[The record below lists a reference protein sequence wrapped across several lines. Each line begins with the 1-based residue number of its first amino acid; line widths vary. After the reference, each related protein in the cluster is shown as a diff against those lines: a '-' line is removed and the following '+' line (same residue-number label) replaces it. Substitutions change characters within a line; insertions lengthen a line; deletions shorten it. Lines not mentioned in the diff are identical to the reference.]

1 MQKIF
6 AKNVFLLVI
15 INLLIKPFW
24 IFGIDRNVQLMLGND
39 IYGAYYSFF
48 NLTLIFQI
56 IMDMGLH
63 TYNNNMI
70 AKQPATISKTLP
82 NILVA
87 KAILTLVYYLILLII
102 GIAFDYS
109 SPKILLLLAIGTI
122 QVANSYMLF
131 LRGNVA
137 ALQLF
142 QYDRWLSIL
151 DRLLIILTLSGFIFL
166 PYLQPNLSLK
176 LFISVQIISMLIVAI
191 MGYGICAKSRNI
203 KWNNIRI
210 KRIMGIIQ
218 KGIPYAALVFCMGI
232 YTRIDGFMI
241 DTLSTTTNAGIY
253 AKSFR
258 LLDIAN
264 NMSGVLVASILLPLF
279 AKIIA
284 KKENLST
291 ITTIAE
297 MILLPFSISVA
308 AITFFFSN
316 IICTWIYGTADLD
329 VTASLLSYTILLLPL
344 FSINYIYSTLLTAS
358 GAIVNM
364 IKIALTGSLI
374 SLFLNYLALNYY
386 YDYGLIAVAIANII
400 THLIVTVLFFIST
413 NKKFNTAQNSML
425 LKVKFLIFL
434 CCILLV
440 GWIITYQYE
449 QTLGALIIYG
459 CIIVFLTLAFKIFD
473 VKRVINEFKLK

>member
-39 IYGAYYSFF
+39 VYGAYFSFF

-109 SPKILLLLAIGTI
+109 SPKILILLAIGTI

-191 MGYGICAKSRNI
+191 IGYGVCFKTRNV
-203 KWNNIRI
+203 KWNKIRI
-210 KRIMGIIQ
+210 KRIIGIIQ

-232 YTRIDGFMI
+232 YTRIDAFMI
-241 DTLSTTTNAGIY
+241 DTLSTTANAGIY
-253 AKSFR
+253 AKAYR

-279 AKIIA
+279 AKMIA
-284 KKENLST
+284 KKENLTS
-291 ITTIAE
+291 ITATAE
-297 MILLPFSISVA
+297 MILLPFSITVA
-308 AITFFFSN
+308 ALTYFFSP
-316 IICTWIYGTADLD
+316 IICTWIYGTSDLE
-329 VTASLLSYTILLLPL
+329 VTASILSFTILLFPL
-344 FSINYIYSTLLTAS
+344 YCINYIYSTLLTAS

-364 IKIALTGSLI
+364 IMIALTGSLVSI
-374 SLFLNYLALNYY
+374 FLIYLALNYY
-386 YDYGLIAVAIANII
+386 YEYGLRTVAIANII
-400 THLIVTVLFFIST
+400 THLIVTVLFFISN
-413 NKKFNTAQNSML
+413 NKKFYTAQNSML
-425 LKVKFLIFL
+425 LKVRFPIFL
-434 CCILLV
+434 CCIYAG
-440 GWIITYQYE
+440 GWIITNQWNQTIWAMISYGILIGIL
-449 QTLGALIIYG
+449 TLG
-459 CIIVFLTLAFKIFD
+459 FKIID
-473 VKRVINEFKLK
+473 VRKLIKGLKLR